1 MKIRGG
7 GGGGGGGSAS
17 IKKICLGLPVCGT
30 SNTWSISHESKVLP
44 VRVSPCMLNIE
55 GVEKYTVLRLAATKN
70 LPTRA
75 GTTQLKVWP
84 LLIDM
89 VASAFFPSCV
99 IFEVQ

>member
-1 MKIRGG
+1 
-7 GGGGGGGSAS
+7 
-17 IKKICLGLPVCGT
+17 
-30 SNTWSISHESKVLP
+30 
-44 VRVSPCMLNIE
+44 MLNIE